1 MITGLAAGIQ
11 DHLKKEYIGGVRL
24 VQGHW
29 DECYEDNDLFACEW
43 TLAVELLS

>member
-1 MITGLAAGIQ
+1 MGVAAGSQ
-11 DHLKKEYIGGVRL
+11 DRLKKRNLGGLKR